1 MGTYLVQTTKEIKL
15 LIEELND
22 PIQCDQALLALIG
35 EGKAAIPALAEFLRT
50 SKPSSLPQ
58 ARLLAVEGLGLLKGE
73 GALDAL
79 IAVATER
86 LAEIPDPV
94 VRLAE
99 ESVASRAALA
109 LADFSAPR
117 ALETLLRLTAG
128 KPLVGVA
135 EAFEKLRDCR
145 ALPYL
150 VRWLEDDFVAEPAGR
165 AILAFERTA
174 IPILMESLS
183 ERYTQHGRETRLS
196 HRRRWRILE
205 ILDVLLE
212 DDEISVLEA
221 FLGDPV
227 EEVCLKAAHA
237 ILNHGN
243 PDQQRRAFKIA
254 LQLLD
259 SHDRNNRVAAEE
271 LLRGHLAAGPDL
283 LKEEIQKRRAA
294 GESEHM
300 IFPRESALALLVRIQ
315 RQTNRSAEPS

>member
-1 MGTYLVQTTKEIKL
+1 MRTTREIEA
-15 LIEELND
+15 LIEELNN

-35 EGKAAIPALAEFLRT
+35 EGKAAVPALVEFLRT
-50 SKPSSLPQ
+50 AKPSSLPQ
-58 ARLLAVEGLGLLKGE
+58 ARLLAVEGLGLLKGDD
-73 GALDAL
+73 ALDAL

-86 LAEIPDPV
+86 LAEITDPV

-109 LADFSAPR
+109 LADFSDPR
-117 ALETLLRLTAG
+117 ALETLLRLAPG

-135 EAFEKLRDCR
+135 EAFEKLRDRR
-145 ALPYL
+145 AVPHL
-150 VRWLEDDFVAEPAGR
+150 VRWLEDDFVAEPAARAIRAFGR
-165 AILAFERTA
+165 AAMPSL
-174 IPILMESLS
+174 LESLN
-183 ERYTQHGRETRLS
+183 ERRRQHGIETRLS
-196 HRRRWRILE
+196 QRRRWRILE

-212 DDEISVLEA
+212 GDEISVLEA

-227 EEVCLKAAHA
+227 EEVRLKAANA

-243 PDQQRRAFKIA
+243 PDQQRRAFKIG
-254 LQLLD
+254 LRLLD
-259 SHDRNNRVAAEE
+259 SHERDIRAAAEE

-283 LKEEIQKRRAA
+283 LEEEIQKRRAA
-294 GESEHM
+294 GESEHI